1 MRWPEECGEVVGE
14 GEGDGLP
21 RTTGGGEVDGEC
33 PARLTEEGEVQGE
46 GEGE

>member
-21 RTTGGGEVDGEC
+21 RMTGGGDGEC